1 MENQENKISQEQ
13 LEELQGYVGKLNN
26 AAAQIGNL
34 ELQKHQLNHA
44 AAEVQ
49 QDLNKLQA
57 KLEEKYGKVK
67 IDIQTGR
74 SCPKI
79 KSAQNMNMASPVISA
94 QVKRPKRTKNAF
106 VNAKNKFALR
116 VSVVNSTWLATTVI
130 KTLICFAVLSCPLVI
145 YSVAATSRV

>member
-34 ELQKHQLNHA
+34 ELQKHQLSHA

-67 IDIQTGR
+67 IDIQTG
-74 SCPKI
+74 
-79 KSAQNMNMASPVISA
+79 NYE
-94 QVKRPKRTKNAF
+94 
-106 VNAKNKFALR
+106 
-116 VSVVNSTWLATTVI
+116 
-130 KTLICFAVLSCPLVI
+130 LIEEEGGEEIVGPEVLKK
-145 YSVAATSRV
+145 A